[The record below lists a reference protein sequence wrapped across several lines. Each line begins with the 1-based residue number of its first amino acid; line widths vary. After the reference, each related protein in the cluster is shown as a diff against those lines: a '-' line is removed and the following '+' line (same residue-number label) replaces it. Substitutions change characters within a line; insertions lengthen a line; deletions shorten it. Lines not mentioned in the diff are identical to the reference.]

1 MRKCSMV
8 LVLLMAL
15 VLMACASK
23 PTTTAAYE
31 PRQRNYVFP
40 VETEDLEASRRE
52 GSLWSASYPSN
63 YLYADQRA
71 IRVGDI
77 LTVQVEEFASAQRA
91 TSTSARRT
99 TELNAEVS
107 EFLGLIRALQQAAPG
122 LPLEVAINAGTSLA
136 TSSQGDTGRSEQLT
150 ATVQVVVKQ
159 ALPNGNLFVEGH
171 RVILVN
177 AEEHHFY
184 LSGVARAHDIDE
196 HNTISS
202 AKLADAEIEFTGR
215 GVLSEAQNPG
225 ILTRFFARFWPF

>member
-1 MRKCSMV
+1 MRKAWWIPG
-8 LVLLMAL
+8 LV
-15 VLMACASK
+15 VVVVGCASGPK
-23 PTTTAAYE
+23 GIKEYE
-31 PRQRNYVFP
+31 PRQRDYEFP
-40 VETEDLEASRRE
+40 VETENVEATRRE

-71 IRVGDI
+71 VRVGDI

-91 TSTSARRT
+91 TSTSASRS
-99 TELNAEVS
+99 TELNAEVR
-107 EFLGLIRALQQAAPG
+107 EFLGLIRALQQVVPG
-122 LPLEVAINAGTSLA
+122 VPVDLTADVATSLSA
-136 TSSQGDTGRSEQLT
+136 SSEGDTGRSEQLT

-196 HNTISS
+196 YNTISS

-215 GVLSEAQNPG
+215 GVLSEGQNPG
-225 ILTRFFARFWPF
+225 GFTRFLNRFWPF